1 MIRSPDMVVMRRVAR
16 IWLSNKAYLWLGEIA
31 LLTVFPSRYDLFIL
45 LLLRE
50 KSTISYSGYMSG
62 ALGSFIMKG
71 YKQWKIT
78 AKLRRTKR

>member
-1 MIRSPDMVVMRRVAR
+1 MVVMRRVAR
-16 IWLSNKAYLWLGEIA
+16 IWLSNKAYLLLGEKA
-31 LLTVFPSRYDLFIL
+31 LLIVFPSRYDLFIL

-50 KSTISYSGYMSG
+50 KSAISYSGYMDG

>member
-1 MIRSPDMVVMRRVAR
+1 MVVMRRVAR

-31 LLTVFPSRYDLFIL
+31 LLIVFPFRYDLFIL

-50 KSTISYSGYMSG
+50 KSAISYSGYMDG

>member
-1 MIRSPDMVVMRRVAR
+1 MVVMRRVAR

-31 LLTVFPSRYDLFIL
+31 LLIVFPSRYYLFILL

-50 KSTISYSGYMSG
+50 KSAISYSGYMDG